1 MADTA
6 LFEELLKRMRAKG
19 INIVEADDSSKM
31 QDAGFLFRIAFTDGV
46 YAGYIE
52 RPVRHSDPDGDGKDE
67 CFQTD
72 YVLVITQAIHPA
84 AT

>member
-1 MADTA
+1 V
-6 LFEELLKRMRAKG
+6 FEELLKRMRAKG
-19 INIVEADDSSKM
+19 INIVEADDSSKV
-31 QDAGFLFRIAFTDGV
+31 QEAGFLFRIAFGDGV

-52 RPVRHSDPDGDGKDE
+52 RPVYHSDPDGDGKDE

-72 YVLVITQAIHPA
+72 YVLVITQAIRPS